1 MEMCGHLYSLTHL
14 TLCSQGKTPV
24 HPLNSSLGGPQSQSI
39 CFGEEENL
47 FKLSKI
53 FVI

>member
-1 MEMCGHLYSLTHL
+1 MEMSGHLCSLTHL
-14 TLCSQGKTPV
+14 QLFCQGNTPV
-24 HPLNSSLGGPQSQSI
+24 HPLNSSLGGPQSQSR
-39 CFGEEENL
+39 CFGEEESL